1 MLELARRYQNAVGE
15 RLGYYNVEFRRGRIQ
30 DLKTN
35 LELLD
40 CYLQDNPVR
49 SVADLAKLEEYQ
61 NKIRHT
67 QPLIADESI
76 DVIVSNCVLNL
87 VRPEDKKALFA
98 ELYRVLK
105 RGGRVAISDIVSD
118 EPVPEHLAKDPDLWS
133 ACISGAF
140 LEEDFLK
147 GFEDAG
153 FYGIHIEDFQ
163 SKPYQVVGGIE
174 FRSITLT
181 AYKGKEGP
189 CIERNQAVI
198 YRGPWRQVVDDDN
211 HVLPRGVRI
220 AVCDKTFEIYS
231 RAPYQDQFILVPPL
245 EEIPPAQAAVFDCSR
260 EQRRHP
266 GETKGAGYKVT
277 GATANVCCAAAPT
290 CCP

>member
-1 MLELARRYQNAVGE
+1 
-15 RLGYYNVEFRRGRIQ
+15 
-30 DLKTN
+30 
-35 LELLD
+35 
-40 CYLQDNPVR
+40 
-49 SVADLAKLEEYQ
+49 
-61 NKIRHT
+61 
-67 QPLIADESI
+67 
-76 DVIVSNCVLNL
+76 VLNL
-87 VRPEDKKALFA
+87 VRPEDKEQLFA
-98 ELYRVLK
+98 EMYRVLK

-118 EPVPEHLAKDPDLWS
+118 EPVPEHLSKDPDLWS

-211 HVLPRGVRI
+211 HVLPRGVRV

-245 EEIPPAQAAVFDCSR
+245 EEIPPAQATVFDCSR

-277 GATANVCCAAAPT
+277 SETASVCCAVAPT